1 MTCLMKKLMLAAAFT
16 TAALCTF
23 SDRSLATMI
32 TFTGVVDEI
41 RVHENPAHLMVGDIF
56 SATLLFNYRPG
67 QFGGGG
73 PVSRYF
79 VSIGDFTIS
88 GTINNGGQTGGNL
101 VLIDTDPSHGSVFYQ
116 LFQFLVP
123 NADPYTHLS
132 GSITLQTP
140 TPNGVIP
147 PIDQFA
153 LNDFAM
159 FLDLPNDPLPESVL
173 GHLTSLPTITGLVP
187 DSGTTVALLSC
198 ALLGM
203 AALRRCLRDDGKS

>member
-1 MTCLMKKLMLAAAFT
+1 MLAAAFT

-23 SDRSLATMI
+23 ADRSLAAMI

-73 PVSRYF
+73 PVSKYF
-79 VSIGDFTIS
+79 VSIDDFTIS

-123 NADPYTHLS
+123 NADPYTALS

-147 PIDQFA
+147 PVDQFA

-173 GHLTSLPTITGLVP
+173 GHLTRLPSITGLVP
-187 DSGTTVALLSC
+187 DSGTTMALLSC

-203 AALRRCLRDDGKS
+203 AALRRCFRDDGKS